1 MDSLLETYFAQRMKE
16 MGFDD
21 FSFEPVRVR
30 EEQVNASNEYYYLVA
45 ASISS
50 PNLIIRSDTTIF
62 TEAADYNKFKYYG
75 LQEFTGMITL
85 TETDQDNYPIDYE
98 FIRVIPRI
106 ELAEEKQKVVQHYL
120 LNQQNNAK

>member
-30 EEQVNASNEYYYLVA
+30 EDQINASNEYYYLVA
-45 ASISS
+45 ASINS
-50 PNLIIRSDTTIF
+50 PSLIIRSDTNIF
-62 TEAADYNKFKYYG
+62 TESADYNKFNYYG
-75 LQEFTGMITL
+75 LQEFTGIITL
-85 TETDQDNYPIDYE
+85 TETDLDKYPIDYE

-106 ELAEEKQKVVQHYL
+106 ELTEEKQKVVHHYL
-120 LNQQNNAK
+120 LNQNNAK